1 MQSTD
6 ERDYLIQLCYIF
18 GIGMLG
24 VIMLPFF
31 FHSFELSRSSL
42 EILSLINWLTISV
55 VLVYALPKGIWSIS
69 FVFFAAFGIFHGG
82 LIFVSAVGMLT
93 DHDILNAISSWF
105 YLPETD
111 IAIYLVNFTMIIY
124 AMTVVIFSREV
135 KVVKEPL
142 PETLVKRLHNI
153 GGMMLLLMIGIFMV
167 VGLATGATQSYGAY
181 LKIVKQSP
189 LITQVFSYMYLFIGI
204 SIVFVAATYRSG
216 FGYWFFIIFAV
227 WGALAFKLGLR
238 GEVMFPSA
246 VTLAMLG
253 RRRIPI
259 ATFKLGI
266 LVIIMLVATV
276 VVKNARISGDYS
288 EVDNLNPLN
297 AVAEMGSSLRTIEE
311 VITWRQT
318 GFELLYGTSYWAPF
332 ERQLALILPIP
343 RPPSIR
349 DKRLLNVVVMER
361 AGPIG
366 FSPVAEAYA
375 NFGEK
380 GIIIVAVFLG
390 LLFSKLDKIPS
401 TIQADVLIGVGII
414 PLFVMIRNSFAPIPV
429 QIIIGIVFTLI
440 ILQLAKVKLEN

>member
-1 MQSTD
+1 MQYTD
-6 ERDYLIQLCYIF
+6 ERYYLIQLCYIL

-42 EILSLINWLTISV
+42 ELLSLFNWLTISII
-55 VLVYALPKGIWSIS
+55 LTYALPKGIWSIS
-69 FVFFAAFGIFHGG
+69 FIFFAAFGIFHGG

-93 DHDILNAISSWF
+93 DHDILNAISIWF

-124 AMTVVIFSREV
+124 AITVIIFSR
-135 KVVKEPL
+135 KVNSTEEPA
-142 PETLVKRLHNI
+142 PKTLIKRLHHI
-153 GGMMLLLMIGIFMV
+153 GGMMLVLMIGIFMV
-167 VGLATGATQSYGAY
+167 VGFATGATQSYGAY

-189 LITQVFSYMYLFIGI
+189 VITQVFSYMYLFIGI
-204 SIVFVAATYRSG
+204 AIVFVAVSYRPG
-216 FGYWFFIIFAV
+216 FGYRYFIIFAI

-259 ATFKLGI
+259 TTFKLGI
-266 LVIIMLVATV
+266 LIIVMLIATV

-288 EVDNLNPLN
+288 NVDNLNPLN

-318 GFELLYGTSYWAPF
+318 DFELLYGTSYWAPF
-332 ERQLALILPIP
+332 ERQLALILPIE
-343 RPPSIR
+343 RPPSIQ

-380 GIIIVAVFLG
+380 GIIFLAFFLG

-401 TIQADVLIGVGII
+401 TIQADILIGVGII

-429 QIIIGIVFTLI
+429 QIIIGVIFAII